1 MKHFIA
7 KILFLLFLLT
17 FFTSPHVAQ
26 AKNQKFVPDRILIKF
41 KKEPNVNVLKKMLT
55 LNGAQSA
62 GSASQLKINILK
74 VHPQKLE
81 STLTKLRKDSNVE
94 FAEKDWIAEPT
105 LIAGQPNDPYYTA
118 GYEWHLSK
126 INAVNAWSLSTGSQS
141 TPIAIVDTG
150 IDLTHPDLSSKIIQG
165 YNVYANSSD
174 PSDDLGHGTAVAGT
188 AAALSNNALGVA
200 AVSWQSPLMPIKISD
215 STGYA
220 TYSDMAKGITYAADR
235 GVRVIN
241 VSFGGRTSSSTLQ
254 NAVSYAWQKN
264 ALVIAS
270 AGNDSSS
277 TVSYPAACQYA
288 VAVSATLSDDT
299 FASFS
304 NYGNA
309 ISVSAPGKGIYT
321 TTRGGGY
328 GSWYGTSF
336 SSPVVAGVAALIL
349 SLNPFLTN
357 VQVVDIL
364 QKTADDLGTVGYD
377 VYFGHGRINAY
388 RALQQASITLPPP
401 ADTAAPTVA
410 ITSPT
415 TGSLVSKRTYIK
427 VSSSDNIGVTQ
438 VKLYIDGSLVY
449 TTTSS
454 IFTYSWNT
462 TYAAKGTHT
471 LQAFAFDAAQN
482 KGSSAIV
489 SVKK

>member
-1 MKHFIA
+1 
-7 KILFLLFLLT
+7 
-17 FFTSPHVAQ
+17 
-26 AKNQKFVPDRILIKF
+26 
-41 KKEPNVNVLKKMLT
+41 
-55 LNGAQSA
+55 
-62 GSASQLKINILK
+62 
-74 VHPQKLE
+74 
-81 STLTKLRKDSNVE
+81 
-94 FAEKDWIAEPT
+94 
-105 LIAGQPNDPYYTA
+105 
-118 GYEWHLSK
+118 
-126 INAVNAWSLSTGSQS
+126 
-141 TPIAIVDTG
+141 
-150 IDLTHPDLSSKIIQG
+150 
-165 YNVYANSSD
+165 
-174 PSDDLGHGTAVAGT
+174 
-188 AAALSNNALGVA
+188 
-200 AVSWQSPLMPIKISD
+200 MPIKISD

-220 TYSDMAKGITYAADR
+220 TYSDMAKGIIYAADR

-254 NAVSYAWQKN
+254 NAVTYAWQKN
-264 ALVIAS
+264 AIVIAS

-454 IFTYSWNT
+454 TFTYSWNT